1 MQHYNLK
8 IFQLGLIVYDMEYP
22 EDQDKTNLTITV
34 NRNPA
39 PPAFAPTSYT
49 RVINESYPVGV
60 SLVQLTATD
69 ADSVSYLLKISSVN
83 PWCLS
88 SAIIY
93 CGFIYFHGEQFS
105 RIEENLYCF
114 EN

>member
-1 MQHYNLK
+1 
-8 IFQLGLIVYDMEYP
+8 MEYP

-69 ADSVSYLLKISSVN
+69 TDNVSYIVLRSSLRGVSCSVLK
-83 PWCLS
+83 
-88 SAIIY
+88 
-93 CGFIYFHGEQFS
+93 
-105 RIEENLYCF
+105 
-114 EN
+114 